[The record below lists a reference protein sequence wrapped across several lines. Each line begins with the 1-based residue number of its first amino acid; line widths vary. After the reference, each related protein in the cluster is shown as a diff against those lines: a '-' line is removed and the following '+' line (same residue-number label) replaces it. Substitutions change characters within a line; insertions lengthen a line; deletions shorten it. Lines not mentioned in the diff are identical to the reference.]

1 MQAKYFAACAL
12 MTACALMSAGCKEK
26 HPVASSACVEMNET
40 KDPARKAEL
49 EKYCPRGGEYKPSPV
64 VNW

>member
-1 MQAKYFAACAL
+1 MRTQYLAACAV
-12 MTACALMSAGCKEK
+12 MTACIFMIAGCKEK
-26 HPVASSACVEMNET
+26 HPVASPACVEMNET

>member
-1 MQAKYFAACAL
+1 MGTIRFSSWMIVMLCAL
-12 MTACALMSAGCKEK
+12 PVIGCKEK
-26 HPVASSACVEMNET
+26 FPAASPACVEMNET

-49 EKYCPRGGEYKPSPV
+49 EKYCPTGGEYKPSPV

>member
-1 MQAKYFAACAL
+1 MQTKYFALCAL
-12 MTACALMSAGCKEK
+12 IAACILLAAGCKEK
-26 HPVASSACVEMNET
+26 HEVASPACVEMNET